1 MWPCVMP
8 ETVFEVD
15 VDEGPEDQP
24 DPIVN
29 RWHPD
34 VPPAASVEPGDTFRI
49 EHLDWTGGQV
59 NNDDSAND
67 MRDMALDPN
76 HHLSGPI
83 EVKGAEP
90 GDILVVD
97 ILDLGP
103 FQDHEWGFTGIFDLE
118 NGGGFLTDHFPEAR
132 KTIWDL
138 DGAYTS
144 SRHIEDVRFPGLS
157 HPGIMGT
164 APSHELL
171 EEWNEREQAL
181 IDRGPEHETAV
192 NHETREDE
200 PPLAL
205 PPEPNDVMLGDMDE
219 DEVDEAAE
227 KAARTIPPRENGG
240 NCDIKNLS
248 RGSRVYLPVF
258 VEGANLVTGDLHFSQ
273 GDGEITFC
281 GAIEMAGFLDLQVD
295 VIKNGVEKMGT
306 DYAMFKPGYQD
317 PDFSD
322 YVVFEG
328 YSVDEDGTQ
337 HYKNANIGM
346 RRACLDAID
355 YLTNFGYTREQGY
368 FLLNAIPIETRIAG
382 IVDLP
387 NTCVTVSVPNE
398 CFDID
403 IDPDTLRDGTN
414 GADRGDVAK
423 PS

>member
-1 MWPCVMP
+1 MP
-8 ETVFEVD
+8 ETIFEVD
-15 VDEGPEDQP
+15 VDASIEEQP

-34 VPPAASVEPGDTFRI
+34 VPPAATIEPGEKVRI
-49 EHLDWTGGQV
+49 ECLDWTGNQV
-59 NNDDSAND
+59 KNDDSAND
-67 MRDMALDPN
+67 IRDMRLDPN
-76 HHLSGPI
+76 HHLSGPF
-83 EVKGAEP
+83 EVAGAEP
-90 GDILVVD
+90 GDVLVID

-103 FQDHEWGFTGIFDLE
+103 FPENEWGFTGIFELD

-132 KTIWDL
+132 KAIWET
-138 DGAYTS
+138 DGVMTH
-144 SRHIEDVRFPGLS
+144 SRHIEDVRFPGCT
-157 HPGIMGT
+157 HPGIVGT

-171 EEWNEREQAL
+171 EEWNEREKAL
-181 IDRGPEHETAV
+181 IERGAEAETAV
-192 NHETREDE
+192 NHETREDD

-205 PPEPNDVMLGDMDE
+205 PPEPNEVFLGDMDE
-219 DEVDEAAE
+219 EDVEEAAE
-227 KAARTIPPRENGG
+227 EAARTIPPRENAG
-240 NCDIKNLS
+240 NCDIKNLG

-258 VEGANLVTGDLHFSQ
+258 VEGANFITGDLHFSQ

-281 GAIEMAGFLDLQVD
+281 GAIEIAGWIDLKVD
-295 VIKNGVEKMGT
+295 VIKNGMEQLGT

-317 PDFSD
+317 PDFSN

-337 HYKNANIGM
+337 HYKNANVGM

-355 YLTNFGYTREQGY
+355 YLTNFGYTEEQAY
-368 FLLNAIPIETRIAG
+368 ILLSTIPVESRIAG

-398 CFDID
+398 AFDID
-403 IDPDTLRDGTN
+403 IDPDTLTDEYASVG
-414 GADRGDVAK
+414 GKGDVAK

>member
-1 MWPCVMP
+1 MP

-15 VDEGPEDQP
+15 VDADIDEQP

-34 VPPAASVEPGDTFRI
+34 VPPAATVQPGEKFRVEC
-49 EHLDWTGGQV
+49 LDWTGNQV

-67 MRDMALDPN
+67 IRDMRLDPN
-76 HHLSGPI
+76 HHLTGPI
-83 EVKGAEP
+83 EVEGAEP

-103 FQDHEWGFTGIFDLE
+103 FPDNEWGFTGIFDLE

-138 DGAYTS
+138 DGVYAS
-144 SRHIEDVRFPGLS
+144 SRHIEDVRFPGLV
-157 HPGIMGT
+157 HPGIVGT

-181 IDRGPEHETAV
+181 IERGPEAKTAV
-192 NHETREDE
+192 NHETHEE
-200 PPLAL
+200 QPPLAL
-205 PPEPNDVMLGDMDE
+205 PPESNEVLLGDMPD
-219 DEVDEAAE
+219 DEVEEAAQ
-227 KAARTIPPRENGG
+227 KAARTIPPRENAG

-248 RGSRVYLPVF
+248 RGSRVYIPVF
-258 VEGANLVTGDLHFSQ
+258 VEGANMITGDLHFSQ

-281 GAIEMAGFLDLQVD
+281 GAIEMAGWIDLQVD
-295 VIKNGVEKMGT
+295 LIKNGVERMGT
-306 DYAMFKPGYQD
+306 DYALFKPGYQD

-337 HYKNANIGM
+337 HYKNANVGM
-346 RRACLDAID
+346 RRACLDSID

-368 FLLNAIPIETRIAG
+368 FLLSTLPVESRIAG

-387 NTCVTVSVPNE
+387 NTCVTVSVPQE
-398 CFDID
+398 PFDVD
-403 IDPDTLRDGTN
+403 IDPDTLTDEAGVD
-414 GADRGDVAK
+414 DRGEVAK
-423 PS
+423 TS

>member
-1 MWPCVMP
+1 MP

-15 VDEGPEDQP
+15 VDADIDEQP

-34 VPPAASVEPGDTFRI
+34 VPPAASVEPGETFRV
-49 EHLDWTGGQV
+49 EQLDWTGNQV
-59 NNDDSAND
+59 HNDDSAND
-67 MRDMALDPN
+67 IRDMRLDPN

-90 GDILVVD
+90 GDVLVVD

-103 FQDHEWGFTGIFDLE
+103 FPDNEWGFTGIFDLE

-132 KTIWDL
+132 KVIWDF
-138 DGAYTS
+138 DGVYAS
-144 SRHIEDVRFPGLS
+144 SRHIDDVRFPGLA
-157 HPGIMGT
+157 HPGIIGT

-171 EEWNEREQAL
+171 DEWNEREQAL
-181 IDRGPEHETAV
+181 INRGPEAETGV
-192 NHETREDE
+192 NHETREDQ

-205 PPEPNDVMLGDMDE
+205 PPEPNEVLLGDMSE
-219 DEVDEAAE
+219 DEVEDAAE
-227 KAARTIPPRENGG
+227 KAARTIPPRENAG

-248 RGSRVYLPVF
+248 RGSRVYIPVF
-258 VEGANLVTGDLHFSQ
+258 VEGANFIVGDLHFSQ

-295 VIKNGVEKMGT
+295 LIKNGVERMGT

-317 PDFSD
+317 PHFSE
-322 YVVFEG
+322 YIVFEG

-337 HYKNANIGM
+337 HYKNANVGL

-368 FLLNAIPIETRIAG
+368 FLLSTLPVESRIAG

-387 NTCVTVSVPNE
+387 NTCVTVSVPQE
-398 CFDID
+398 AFDID
-403 IDPDTLRDGTN
+403 IDPDTLTDEAGV
-414 GADRGDVAK
+414 ADRGSVAK
-423 PS
+423 TS

>member
-1 MWPCVMP
+1 MP

-15 VDEGPEDQP
+15 TDAPPDEQP

-34 VPPAASVEPGDTFRI
+34 VPPVDTINPGEKVRI
-49 EHLDWTGGQV
+49 ECLDWTGGQV

-67 MRDMALDPN
+67 IRDMELDPN
-76 HHLSGPI
+76 HHLSGPF
-83 EVKGAEP
+83 EVEGAEP

-97 ILDLGP
+97 ILDLGAFP
-103 FQDHEWGFTGIFDLE
+103 DHEWGFNAIFDQE

-132 KTIWDL
+132 KSIWEL
-138 DGAYTS
+138 DGVMAST
-144 SRHIEDVRFPGLS
+144 RHIEDVSFPGVA
-157 HPGIMGT
+157 HPGILGT

-171 EEWNEREQAL
+171 QEWNERERAL
-181 IDRGPEHETAV
+181 IERGTDDETAV
-192 NHETREDE
+192 NHETDEDE

-205 PPEPNDVMLGDMDE
+205 PPEPNDVLLGDMDE
-219 DEVDEAAE
+219 EQVEEAAE
-227 KAARTIPPRENGG
+227 EAARTIPPRENAG
-240 NCDIKNLS
+240 NCDIKNLG

-258 VEGANLVTGDLHFSQ
+258 VEGANFITGDLHFSQ

-281 GAIEMAGFLDLQVD
+281 GAIEMPGWIDLRVD
-295 VIKNGVEKMGT
+295 VIKNGMEKMGT
-306 DYAMFKPGYQD
+306 DYAMFKPGYMD
-317 PDFSD
+317 PDFSS

-355 YLTNFGYTREQGY
+355 YMTNFGYSPEQAY
-368 FLLNAIPIETRIAG
+368 MLLSTAPVESRIAG

-387 NTCVTVSVPNE
+387 NTCVTVSVPE
-398 CFDID
+398 EIFDFDIN
-403 IDPDTLRDGTN
+403 PDTLADGDVT
-414 GADRGDVAK
+414 ADRGDTAK
-423 PS
+423 TS

>member
-1 MWPCVMP
+1 MP
-8 ETVFEVD
+8 ETIFEVD
-15 VDEGPEDQP
+15 TDAPIDEQP

-34 VPPAASVEPGDTFRI
+34 VPPAASIEPGEKVRI
-49 EHLDWTGGQV
+49 ECLDWTGNQV
-59 NNDDSAND
+59 VNDDTAND
-67 MRDMALDPN
+67 IRDMRLDPN
-76 HHLSGPI
+76 HHLSGPF

-103 FQDHEWGFTGIFDLE
+103 FPDHEWGFTGIFEQE
-118 NGGGFLTDHFPEAR
+118 NGGGFLTDHFPDAA
-132 KTIWDL
+132 KAIWDL
-138 DGAYTS
+138 DGVMTH
-144 SRHIEDVRFPGLS
+144 SRHVEDVRFPGCA

-171 EEWNEREQAL
+171 EEWNRREQEL
-181 IDRGPEHETAV
+181 IDQGPDRETAV
-192 NHETREDE
+192 NHETRKEQ

-205 PPEPNDVMLGDMDE
+205 PPEPNEVLLGGMDE
-219 DEVDEAAE
+219 EDVPEAAE
-227 KAARTIPPRENGG
+227 KAARTIPPRENAG
-240 NCDIKNLS
+240 NCDIKNLG
-248 RGSRVYLPVF
+248 RGSRVYIPVF
-258 VEGANLVTGDLHFSQ
+258 VEGANFITGDLHFSQ

-281 GAIEMAGFLDLQVD
+281 GAIEMAGWIDLRVD
-295 VIKNGVEKMGT
+295 LIKNGVAKFGT

-317 PDFSD
+317 PDFSN

-355 YLTNFGYTREQGY
+355 YLTNFGYTAEQAY
-368 FLLNAIPIETRIAG
+368 IILSTAPVESRIAG

-398 CFDID
+398 VFDID
-403 IDPDTLRDGTN
+403 IDPDTLSN
-414 GADRGDVAK
+414 GGVGGDRGSAAK
-423 PS
+423 PT

>member
-1 MWPCVMP
+1 MWPCTMP

-144 SRHIEDVRFPGLS
+144 SRHIDDVRFPGLS

-205 PPEPNDVMLGDMDE
+205 PPEPNDVMLGDLDE

>member
-1 MWPCVMP
+1 MP

-15 VDEGPEDQP
+15 VDTDPEDQP

-34 VPPAASVEPGDTFRI
+34 VPPVASVEPGDVFRVECI
-49 EHLDWTGGQV
+49 DWTGNQV

-67 MRDMALDPN
+67 IRDMDLDPN

-90 GDILVVD
+90 GDMLVVD

-103 FQDHEWGFTGIFDLE
+103 FQDNEWGFTGIFDLE

-138 DGAYTS
+138 NGAYAS
-144 SRHIEDVRFPGLS
+144 SRHIEDVRFPGLA

-171 EEWNEREQAL
+171 EAWNEREQAL

-192 NHETREDE
+192 NHETRGDE

-205 PPEPNDVMLGDMDE
+205 PPEPNDVLLGDMNE

-227 KAARTIPPRENGG
+227 KAARTIPPRENAG

-248 RGSRVYLPVF
+248 RGSRVYIPVF
-258 VEGANLVTGDLHFSQ
+258 VEGANLVVGDLHFSQ

-295 VIKNGVEKMGT
+295 VIKNGVETMGT

-355 YLTNFGYTREQGY
+355 YLTNFGYTREQAY
-368 FLLNAIPIETRIAG
+368 FLLCTIPIETRIAG

-403 IDPDTLRDGTN
+403 IDPDTLRDGTRV
-414 GADRGDVAK
+414 ADRGDVAK

>member
-1 MWPCVMP
+1 MP

-144 SRHIEDVRFPGLS
+144 SRHIDDVRFPGLS

-205 PPEPNDVMLGDMDE
+205 PPEPNDVMLGDLDE

>member
-1 MWPCVMP
+1 MWPCTMP

-144 SRHIEDVRFPGLS
+144 SRHIDDVRFPGLS

>member
-1 MWPCVMP
+1 MP

-15 VDEGPEDQP
+15 TDAPIDEQP
-24 DPIVN
+24 SPIVN

-34 VPPAASVEPGDTFRI
+34 VPPAASIEPGEKVRI
-49 EHLDWTGGQV
+49 ECLDWTGNQV
-59 NNDDSAND
+59 VNDDSAND
-67 MRDMALDPN
+67 IRDMRLDPN
-76 HHLSGPI
+76 HHLSGPF

-103 FQDHEWGFTGIFDLE
+103 FPDHEWGFTGIFEQD
-118 NGGGFLTDHFPEAR
+118 NGGGFLTDHFPDAA
-132 KTIWDL
+132 KAIWDL
-138 DGAYTS
+138 DGVMTH
-144 SRHIEDVRFPGLS
+144 SRHVEDVRFPGCA

-171 EEWNEREQAL
+171 EEWNEREQEL
-181 IDRGPEHETAV
+181 IDAGPERETAV
-192 NHETREDE
+192 NHETREE
-200 PPLAL
+200 HPPLAL
-205 PPEPNDVMLGDMDE
+205 PPEPNEVLLGGMDE
-219 DEVDEAAE
+219 EDVPEAAE
-227 KAARTIPPRENGG
+227 KAARTIPPRENAG
-240 NCDIKNLS
+240 NCDIKNLG
-248 RGSRVYLPVF
+248 RGSRVYIPVF
-258 VEGANLVTGDLHFSQ
+258 VEGANFITGDLHFSQ

-281 GAIEMAGFLDLQVD
+281 GAIEMAGWIDLRVD
-295 VIKNGVEKMGT
+295 LIKNGVAKFGT

-317 PDFSD
+317 PDFSN

-355 YLTNFGYTREQGY
+355 YLTNFGYTPEQAY
-368 FLLNAIPIETRIAG
+368 IILSTAPVESRIAG

-398 CFDID
+398 VFDID
-403 IDPDTLRDGTN
+403 IDPDTLSDG
-414 GADRGDVAK
+414 GIGGDRGSAAH
-423 PS
+423 PT

>member
-1 MWPCVMP
+1 MP

-15 VDEGPEDQP
+15 VDAPMDEQP

-34 VPPAASVEPGDTFRI
+34 TPPAATIQPGEKVRI
-49 EHLDWTGGQV
+49 ECLDWTGNQV
-59 NNDDSAND
+59 VNDDSAND
-67 MRDMALDPN
+67 IRDMKLDPN
-76 HHLSGPI
+76 HHLSGPFRV
-83 EVKGAEP
+83 EGAEP
-90 GDILVVD
+90 GDVLVVD

-103 FQDHEWGFTGIFDLE
+103 FPDHEWGFTGIFDKD

-132 KTIWDL
+132 KAIWDL
-138 DGAYTS
+138 DGVMTH
-144 SRHIEDVRFPGLS
+144 SRHVDDVRFPGCA
-157 HPGIMGT
+157 HPGILGT

-171 EEWNEREQAL
+171 EQWNERERAL
-181 IDRGPEHETAV
+181 IERGVDDPTAV
-192 NHETREDE
+192 NHETHEDQ

-205 PPEPNDVMLGDMDE
+205 PPEPNEVLLGDMDE
-219 DEVDEAAE
+219 DEVEEAAE
-227 KAARTIPPRENGG
+227 EAARTIPPRENAG
-240 NCDIKNLS
+240 NCDIKNLG

-258 VEGANLVTGDLHFSQ
+258 VDGANFITGDLHFSQ

-281 GAIEMAGFLDLQVD
+281 GAIEMAGWVDMKVD
-295 VIKNGVEKMGT
+295 VIKDGVEKMGT

-317 PDFSD
+317 PDFSN

-337 HYKNANIGM
+337 HYKNANVGM

-368 FLLNAIPIETRIAG
+368 FILSTAPVESRIAG
-382 IVDLP
+382 VVDLP

-398 CFDID
+398 VFDVD
-403 IDPDTLRDGTN
+403 IDPDRLADGLDA
-414 GADRGDVAK
+414 GDRGDVAK